1 MKEKKIWDK
10 CRNSKK
16 FVSVGGLGWDYFQDS
31 WGSVYFLGG
40 MEVETIAVDGK
51 VEITS
56 EVVNIDSIL
65 KVVEEEYSAKQG
77 GWDYLRGC

>member
-1 MKEKKIWDK
+1 
-10 CRNSKK
+10 
-16 FVSVGGLGWDYFQDS
+16 
-31 WGSVYFLGG
+31 

-77 GWDYLRGC
+77 G